1 MRPLGSRRGL
11 VALGRAAELPFGHE
25 LAFTWRG
32 QSLRER
38 RARHEGEEQ
47 EPVSASLVA
56 KEGALHGASACSKGK
71 HTGLPFSSAM
81 AGELGP
87 PPLVWQNVPV
97 AH

>member
-1 MRPLGSRRGL
+1 MHSARFTSVRPLGSRRGL

-47 EPVSASLVA
+47 EPVPASLVA
-56 KEGALHGASACSKGK
+56 KEGALHRMGLCR
-71 HTGLPFSSAM
+71 TG
-81 AGELGP
+81 
-87 PPLVWQNVPV
+87 
-97 AH
+97 